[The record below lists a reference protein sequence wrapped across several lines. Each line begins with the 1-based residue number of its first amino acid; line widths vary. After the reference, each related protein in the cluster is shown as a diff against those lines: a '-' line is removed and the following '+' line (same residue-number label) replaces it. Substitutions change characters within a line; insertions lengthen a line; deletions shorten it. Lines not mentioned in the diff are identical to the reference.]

1 VRIFNVLRL
10 ETLRGDLFGGVTA
23 AVVALPL
30 ALAFGVASGA
40 GAMAGLYGAIAVG
53 FFAALFGG
61 TPAQVSGPT
70 GPMTVVFAAVV
81 SLYAENLAQAFTIVM
96 LGGLFQI
103 AFGYARLGRY
113 VQYTPASVVSG
124 FMSGIGVIIILV
136 QLAPLIGAPGSS
148 NPMTAVAGLP
158 EAIGL
163 ANLDAVGV
171 GALALAAML
180 AWPKRLRGWTPPPL
194 VALVVATLAAVFFFT
209 DAPRIGEIP
218 QGLPPLTSPIFTLA
232 QIPVIVTAALT
243 LALLGSIDSLL
254 TSLIADSITRTQHD
268 SDQELVGQGIGN
280 FFSGLIGGLPGA
292 GATMRTV
299 VNVRA
304 GGMSGTS
311 GMVHAVV
318 LLAVVLGLG
327 PLAAQIPLAALAGIL
342 LKVGWD
348 IIDWGFLKRLYR
360 APREKAAVM
369 LATLI
374 LTVGVDLIT
383 AVAVGLIMAGF
394 VNARA
399 RAVEEL
405 EGLKH
410 NGAGGVSD
418 LSAEEQS
425 IIAGAA
431 GRVRVTSLAGT
442 FSFASARELARR
454 IAPLP
459 GEVVV
464 LDLSGLKRADL
475 TAALAI
481 EEIVNNSLHHA
492 RALFVVVSG
501 PTAAS
506 LDRLKVLAQVPTG
519 RRFAERGPALTA
531 AAAFT

>member
-1 VRIFNVLRL
+1 VRILNELRL
-10 ETLRGDLFGGVTA
+10 DSLRGDLFGGVTA

-96 LGGLFQI
+96 LGGLIQI

-136 QLAPLIGAPGSS
+136 QLAPLVGAAGSS
-148 NPMTAVAGLP
+148 NPIAAITGLP
-158 EAIGL
+158 AAVGV
-163 ANLDAVGV
+163 ANLDAIAV

-180 AWPKRLRGWTPPPL
+180 AWPKRLRGWAPPPL
-194 VALVVATLAAVFFFT
+194 VALVAATLAAVFFFH

-218 QGLPPLTSPIFTLA
+218 QGLPPLTA
-232 QIPVIVTAALT
+232 PVIALDQVPAILTAALT

-254 TSLIADSITRTQHD
+254 TSLIADSITRSQHD
-268 SDQELVGQGIGN
+268 SDRELVGQGIGN
-280 FFSGLIGGLPGA
+280 LFAGLIGGLPGA

-304 GGMSGTS
+304 GGVSGVS

-327 PLAAQIPLAALAGIL
+327 PLAERIPLAALAGIL

-348 IIDWGFLKRLYR
+348 IIDWGFLKRLHR
-360 APREKAAVM
+360 APGEKTAVM
-369 LATLI
+369 LVTLV
-374 LTVGVDLIT
+374 LTVAVDLVT

-418 LSAEEQS
+418 LSPEEQA
-425 IIAGAA
+425 IIAAA
-431 GRVRVTSLAGT
+431 GGRVRVTSLTGT

-464 LDLSGLKRADL
+464 LDLSRLKRADL

-481 EEIVNNSLHHA
+481 EEIVNNSLQHA
-492 RALFVVVSG
+492 RGLFVVASG

-506 LDRLKVLAQVPTG
+506 LDRLKVLAKVPRD
-519 RRFAERGPALTA
+519 RRFAERGPALSA
-531 AAAFT
+531 AAALA